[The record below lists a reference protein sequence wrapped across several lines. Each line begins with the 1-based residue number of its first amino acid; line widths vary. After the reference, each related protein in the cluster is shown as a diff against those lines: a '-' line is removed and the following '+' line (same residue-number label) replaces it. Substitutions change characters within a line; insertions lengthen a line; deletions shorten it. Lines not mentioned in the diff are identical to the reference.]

1 MADNRHAGMIEIRKG
16 KLSDTERIVELQV
29 RMAQETE
36 GLGLDTTV
44 VGRGV
49 HGVFQEPA
57 RGTYWVAEEK
67 GKIVGVLLAIPKGK
81 IVGVLLAIPEWSD
94 WRNGTV
100 LWIHS
105 LYIIPQARRQGVFK
119 KLYLNLKKQVEQ
131 APELM
136 GLRLY
141 VDKRNKSAQ
150 EVYEKLGMSKEHYD
164 LYEWLK

>member
-1 MADNRHAGMIEIRKG
+1 MIEIRKG
-16 KLSDTERIVELQV
+16 KLSDLERIVELQV

-36 GLGLDTTV
+36 GLGLDKTV
-44 VGRGV
+44 VSRGV
-49 HGVFQEPA
+49 RGVFEEPA

-67 GKIVGVLLAIPKGK
+67 DTFLGVLLAIT
-81 IVGVLLAIPEWSD
+81 EWSD

-131 APELM
+131 SPELM

-150 EVYEKLGMSKEHYD
+150 KVYEKMGMNKHHYE

>member
-1 MADNRHAGMIEIRKG
+1 MIEIRKG
-16 KLSDTERIVELQV
+16 KLSDSERIVELQLQ
-29 RMAQETE
+29 MARETE
-36 GLGLDTTV
+36 GLELDRRV
-44 VGRGV
+44 VSEGV
-49 HGVFQEPA
+49 RGVFQEPA

-67 GKIVGVLLAIPKGK
+67 GNVL
-81 IVGVLLAIPEWSD
+81 GVLLAIPEWSD

-105 LYIIPQARRQGVFK
+105 LYIIPEARGQGVFK
-119 KLYLNLKKQVEQ
+119 KLYLNLKKQVERL
-131 APELM
+131 PKLM

-150 EVYEKLGMSKEHYD
+150 EVYEKLGMSKEHYE

>member
-1 MADNRHAGMIEIRKG
+1 MIEIRKG
-16 KLSDTERIVELQV
+16 KLSDLECIVELQL

-36 GLGLDTTV
+36 GLRLDRDV
-44 VGRGV
+44 VSRGV
-49 HGVFQEPA
+49 RGVFQEPA

-67 GKIVGVLLAIPKGK
+67 GELLGM
-81 IVGVLLAIPEWSD
+81 LLAIPEWSD

-105 LYIIPQARRQGVFK
+105 LYVIGPARRRGVFK

-131 APELM
+131 SPELM

-141 VDKRNKSAQ
+141 VDKTNKPAQ
-150 EVYEKLGMSKEHYD
+150 EVYERLGMSKEHYE

>member
-1 MADNRHAGMIEIRKG
+1 MIEIRKV
-16 KLSDTERIVELQV
+16 KLRDSECIVELQLQ
-29 RMAQETE
+29 MARETE
-36 GLGLDTTV
+36 GLELDKTV
-44 VGRGV
+44 VSRGV
-49 HGVFQEPA
+49 HGVFEEPA

-67 GKIVGVLLAIPKGK
+67 DKVLGM
-81 IVGVLLAIPEWSD
+81 LLAIPEWSD

-105 LYIIPQARRQGVFK
+105 LYIIPQARGQGVFK

-131 APELM
+131 SPQLM

-150 EVYEKLGMSKEHYD
+150 KVYEKLGMSKEHYD

>member
-1 MADNRHAGMIEIRKG
+1 MIEIRKG
-16 KLSDTERIVELQV
+16 KLSDSERIVELQLQ
-29 RMAQETE
+29 MARETE
-36 GLGLDTTV
+36 GLELDRRV
-44 VGRGV
+44 VSEGVRGV
-49 HGVFQEPA
+49 FEEPA

-67 GKIVGVLLAIPKGK
+67 GNVL
-81 IVGVLLAIPEWSD
+81 GVLLAIPEWSD

-105 LYIIPQARRQGVFK
+105 LYINPEARGQGVFK
-119 KLYLNLKKQVEQ
+119 KLYLNLKKQVERS
-131 APELM
+131 PKLM

-150 EVYEKLGMSKEHYD
+150 EVYEKLGMNKHHYE

>member
-1 MADNRHAGMIEIRKG
+1 MSDDRLGGMIKIRKA
-16 KLSDTERIVELQV
+16 KSSDSERIVELQLK
-29 RMAQETE
+29 MAQETE
-36 GLGLDTTV
+36 GLDLNRDV
-44 VGRGV
+44 VSKGV
-49 HGVFQEPA
+49 CGVFQEPA

-67 GKIVGVLLAIPKGK
+67 GEIL
-81 IVGVLLAIPEWSD
+81 GVLLAIPEWSD

-105 LYIIPQARRQGVFK
+105 LYVVPEARGRGVFK

-131 APELM
+131 SPELA

-141 VDKRNKSAQ
+141 VDRQNKSAQ
-150 EVYEKLGMSKEHYD
+150 KIYEKLGMSRDHYE